1 MEHRSWTIPTA
12 QLHLE
17 PLFKAH
23 LGGTPTEGRVPSDY
37 PALRHSKT
45 PAVDS
50 AKELTL
56 LLRLLDLP
64 ADSRALRCYA
74 HVDGATARAV
84 DTIVD
89 WISFLPRDCV
99 KAMVHDGWHW
109 ST

>member
-1 MEHRSWTIPTA
+1 MPQRSWMNLSA
-12 QLHLE
+12 QLRLE

-23 LGGTPTEGRVPSDY
+23 FEAARTEDCVSSDN
-37 PALRHSKT
+37 PAPRRSNT

-50 AKELTL
+50 ARELAL

-64 ADSRALRCYA
+64 AGSAALQCYA

-84 DTIVD
+84 ETI
-89 WISFLPRDCV
+89 ISWLSYLSRNCV
-99 KAMVHDGWHW
+99 RSMVRDGWHW